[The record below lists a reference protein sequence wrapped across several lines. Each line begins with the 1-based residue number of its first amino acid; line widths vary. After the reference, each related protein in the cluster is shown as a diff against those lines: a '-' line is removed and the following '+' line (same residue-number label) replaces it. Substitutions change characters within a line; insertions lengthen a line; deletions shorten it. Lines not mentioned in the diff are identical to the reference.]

1 MNLKDRLT
9 LLKGGYTK
17 KEIEELAKAEA
28 EAVKEEVI
36 EETEEVEAEAK
47 EDRVN
52 TFMATINN
60 LVDEVKDLKTSLYQ
74 QNINKT
80 ELVDKREEAEEI
92 LASIINPLRNNK
104 EE

>member
-104 EE
+104 ED

>member
-36 EETEEVEAEAK
+36 EETEEVEAEVK
-47 EDRVN
+47 EDKVN
-52 TFMATINN
+52 SFMTTINN

-104 EE
+104 ED